1 MIAVLLT
8 ALVMGAVGS
17 MHCVGM
23 CGPLALML
31 PIRQL
36 TMQARFISALLYN
49 VGRMLTYGVLGLI
62 AGSIAHTA
70 IFFGYQQ
77 WISITAGLVI
87 LSFVWMPRISISNA
101 ATRTT
106 NSWMNVLRSL
116 LSRFFTRKGY
126 SSSLFIGMLNGL
138 MPCGLVYMALAAAM
152 ATGSVMNS
160 SIFMMVFGLGTLPA
174 MWALIFFGNT
184 IPVTL
189 RYKLNKMYPVLM
201 SLTACLLIIRGMG
214 LDIPYLS
221 PAFQQGAQP
230 IDCQ

>member
-1 MIAVLLT
+1 MIALLLT
-8 ALVMGAVGS
+8 ALVMGAIGS

-31 PIRQL
+31 PIQQL
-36 TMQARFISALLYN
+36 TIRAKFISALLYN
-49 VGRMLTYGVLGLI
+49 VGRMITYGMLGLI

-70 IFFGYQQ
+70 TFFGYQQ

-87 LSFVWMPRISISNA
+87 LFFVWMPRISTSNV

-106 NSWMNVLRSL
+106 SNWMNKLRTL

-126 SSSLFIGMLNGL
+126 SSSLFTGMLNGL

-152 ATGSVMNS
+152 ISGSVINS
-160 SIFMMVFGLGTLPA
+160 GLFMMVFGLGTLPA

-184 IPVTL
+184 IPVSV
-189 RYKLNKMYPVLM
+189 RYRLKKLYPVLM
-201 SLTACLLIIRGMG
+201 SLNACLLIIRGMG

-221 PAFQQGAQP
+221 PAVHQDAQS
-230 IDCQ
+230 INCQ